1 MYCSR
6 AFKYG
11 IILSRISALIV
22 NSCEETIQIFQ
33 KETFDGEEA
42 NQTKLD
48 GYAEAL
54 LECEVF
60 DLWEKIFVLK
70 VCEFWRIETLKSG
83 KVPDFDT
90 VYRFL
95 TIFIYK
101 QTELH
106 PDTSENV
113 QPIIYT
119 QIKRSRLLEDFRR
132 LFWLILKRFRVIRKR
147 REDLERWISRGAR
160 KNKFFRTKKQLFRT
174 NNN

>member
-6 AFKYG
+6 TFKYG

-33 KETFDGEEA
+33 KETSDGEEA

-90 VYRFL
+90 VYRLL
-95 TIFIYK
+95 TIFIYY
-101 QTELH
+101 QIGMAPETG
-106 PDTSENV
+106 ENV
-113 QPIIYT
+113 QPII
-119 QIKRSRLLEDFRR
+119 IPKLNG
-132 LFWLILKRFRVIRKR
+132 
-147 REDLERWISRGAR
+147 RGS
-160 KNKFFRTKKQLFRT
+160 
-174 NNN
+174 

>member
-22 NSCEETIQIFQ
+22 DSCEETIQIFQ
-33 KETFDGEEA
+33 KETTNGWEM
-42 NQTKLD
+42 NQIELE
-48 GYAEAL
+48 GYADAL
-54 LECEVF
+54 LDAEIF
-60 DLWEKIFVLK
+60 RLGEKLFVRNA
-70 VCEFWRIETLKSG
+70 CEFWRLETLKSG
-83 KVPDFDT
+83 KTPDFDT

-106 PDTSENV
+106 PNTGENV
-113 QPIIYT
+113 KPIIYT

-132 LFWLILKRFRVIRKR
+132 LFWLILKRFKVIRNR
-147 REDLERWISRGAR
+147 RHNLERWISRGSK
-160 KNKFFRTKKQLFRT
+160 KNKFFRTRKQSNCT
-174 NNN
+174 KNN